1 MATTSFPDFSN
12 IFGHRQPSDHVQRYA
27 ETARRAQEQA
37 AAQVFTVAG
46 TATARTATA
55 AATAAAGHTHAPI
68 GGFEEQVAPDVGRTK
83 ADIAVDKII
92 AEMDL

>member
-46 TATARTATA
+46 TATAGTAT
-55 AATAAAGHTHAPI
+55 AGHTHAPI